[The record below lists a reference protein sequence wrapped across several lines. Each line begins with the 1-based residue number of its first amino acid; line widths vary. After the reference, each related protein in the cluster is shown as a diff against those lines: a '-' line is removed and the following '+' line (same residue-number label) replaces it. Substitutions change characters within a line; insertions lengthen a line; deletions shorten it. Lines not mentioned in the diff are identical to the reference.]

1 MDSQKIVA
9 EFNDIK
15 GKFASI
21 TLDLLPQN
29 SLLRLSSSA
38 AKLRISLLMADML
51 HKAIQS
57 MSLEEEE
64 PLTLP
69 DSPRFRVYDE
79 NETSL
84 LGRLLNPDCQSM
96 ERMIDYM
103 PTAWRVYGRVRGIA
117 LSRDRFQFV
126 FQREEDLQTVL
137 DDRPWSYNHWAMV
150 IDRWTANPPENFLQS
165 MELWIRIRHIP
176 VNLFTTDT
184 MFALAKEIGK
194 VEEIAYDPKVSH
206 TKDYIRA
213 KITFNTVTI
222 AYEYEKIHKR
232 CFHCLRLT
240 HEKIRCPMLRKGG
253 ANSKIVSPD
262 PKALSLVP
270 VASEKLDGPPGF
282 PVLFPELSKEDRK
295 MALLYISHSNET
307 ERKARIQRV
316 QQGIEESKEESSI
329 RLMKITKDLDRGK
342 GHVFSYQEQTEDNL
356 RDEPLSQRSKP
367 RLSFGDKEELA
378 RTCESGGF
386 RLGPSSEGRVSGI
399 QGMSKASRRRPSSWK
414 RKAFAKSNAA
424 LASTPPMVSTNA
436 GSSKRKPV
444 PLAQTENK
452 ALKASDFTVWDRLV
466 MMGLARDEAWIL
478 AGDFNE
484 LLSNEEKSGGATRS
498 DSSFWDFRNMVQNCK
513 LREIRHTGNC
523 LSWGGWREKVWVQCR
538 LDRSFGNSEWF
549 SLFPKSSM
557 EYLELWAS
565 DHRPIRINFAL
576 EKEDSRKG
584 RFFFDKRMLSREGFE
599 DMVRLSWAGKTGDR
613 SNTMERIG
621 RCRRRIMNWKKHS
634 DLNSRDKIVR
644 LKGMLETEVSKIKI
658 KNALNQPLLGDGQWH
673 NCPRAIAAVFSITE
687 GKLNFVPA
695 SGNFIANMIASSVT
709 RDKRLQSYV
718 ARCGPAW
725 LTSQIL
731 QEASA

>member
-213 KITFNTVTI
+213 KITFNVENPAKAFRKLTVSKDKTVTI

-367 RLSFGDKEELA
+367 RLSFGDKEEVD
-378 RTCESGGF
+378 TESSASLFSACSEPVNPTGF

-452 ALKASDFTVWDRLV
+452 ALKASDFTV
-466 MMGLARDEAWIL
+466 
-478 AGDFNE
+478 
-484 LLSNEEKSGGATRS
+484 
-498 DSSFWDFRNMVQNCK
+498 
-513 LREIRHTGNC
+513 
-523 LSWGGWREKVWVQCR
+523 
-538 LDRSFGNSEWF
+538 
-549 SLFPKSSM
+549 
-557 EYLELWAS
+557 AS
-565 DHRPIRINFAL
+565 
-576 EKEDSRKG
+576 
-584 RFFFDKRMLSREGFE
+584 
-599 DMVRLSWAGKTGDR
+599 V
-613 SNTMERIG
+613 
-621 RCRRRIMNWKKHS
+621 
-634 DLNSRDKIVR
+634 
-644 LKGMLETEVSKIKI
+644 LK
-658 KNALNQPLLGDGQWH
+658 PLPPQ
-673 NCPRAIAAVFSITE
+673 
-687 GKLNFVPA
+687 
-695 SGNFIANMIASSVT
+695 
-709 RDKRLQSYV
+709 
-718 ARCGPAW
+718 
-725 LTSQIL
+725 
-731 QEASA
+731 